1 MRVCLVYDRLY
12 PHSIGGA
19 ERWLRDLAVRLAQA
33 GHQVTYVTTIQWE
46 KENAPQL
53 PGVNIIGVTDSRR
66 SHVEGRRAVGPPLL
80 FGVAVFRHLVRHGH
94 RYDIVHTASF
104 PYFPVLAAALARSRG
119 SYRLVVDWFEVW
131 TRPYWRSYAGPL
143 IGTVGW
149 LVQRLCIRATQRA
162 FCLSRMHARRL
173 LAEGFRGEVT
183 VHPGLYAG
191 PVGSTPS
198 EAVEPGAV
206 VYAGR
211 YVREKRVPAL
221 VRGFAAALRR
231 RPELRLDLYGDGPER
246 ENVERL
252 VVELGLAECVQVHGH
267 RGEAEVEGAV
277 ASASCLATASEREGL
292 GLVVVEAAAR
302 GTPSVVVSGPE
313 NAATELVAEGINGAI
328 AESAEPEELADA
340 ILRVVDG
347 GQLCELLRLTGSRR
361 TLASLRIENRSRWCS
376 RVTRPA
382 EGL

>member
-19 ERWLRDLAVRLAQA
+19 ERWLRDLAVRLAEA
-33 GHQVTYVTTIQWE
+33 GHQVTYVTTRQWE
-46 KENAPQL
+46 KENEPQL
-53 PGVNIIGVTDSRR
+53 PGVSIIGVTGSRR

-80 FGVAVFRHLVRHGH
+80 FGAAVFRHLVRHGQ
-94 RYDIVHTASF
+94 RYDVVHTASF
-104 PYFPVLAAALARSRG
+104 PYFPVLAAALAQSRG

-131 TRPYWRSYAGPL
+131 TRSYWRSYAGPL

-149 LVQRLCIRATQRA
+149 LVQRLCIRATHRA
-162 FCLSRMHARRL
+162 FCLSRLHARRL

-191 PVGSTPS
+191 PVGSTPA
-198 EAVEPGAV
+198 EAVESGAV

-221 VRGFAAALRR
+221 VRGFAAALRQ
-231 RPELRLDLYGDGPER
+231 RPQLRLDLYGDGPER

-252 VVELGLAECVQVHGH
+252 VVELGLAECVQVHGQ

-277 ASASCLATASEREGL
+277 ASAACLATASEREGL
-292 GLVVVEAAAR
+292 GLIVVEAAAR

-313 NAATELVAEGINGAI
+313 NAATELVAEGVNGAI
-328 AESAEPEELADA
+328 AASADPNELASA
-340 ILRVVDG
+340 ILRVLDG
-347 GQLCELLRLTGSRR
+347 GAPLRASTAHWFMENA
-361 TLASLRIENRSRWCS
+361 ASLRIERSISEVIESYTARY
-376 RVTRPA
+376 
-382 EGL
+382 